1 MNKKPKRYSTTID
14 VKPLETP
21 DFESL
26 LGYLYRGKKNVML
39 TDHAHT
45 FLKELREKGEGGLY
59 DRAKWEEYCKEHK
72 ISKTTYYSMINKLI
86 GMGLIEVKDRDY
98 YKLSNRCE
106 RFFESIVVAVKAF
119 MSKKYNYAPQSLDK
133 QEQ

>member
-1 MNKKPKRYSTTID
+1 MDTKKPRRYHTTIS

-26 LGYLYRGKKNVML
+26 MSLLYRGSKNVML
-39 TDHAHT
+39 PDHAYT
-45 FLKELREKGEGGLY
+45 FLKELRQKGNNGVF
-59 DRAKWEEYCKEHK
+59 DRSNWDIYCKEHN

-86 GMGLIEVKDRDY
+86 GIGLIETKERDY

-106 RFFESIVVAVKAF
+106 RFFESIVLAVKAF
-119 MSKKYNYAPQSLDK
+119 SAKKYNYNTESDTP
-133 QEQ
+133 